1 MPKKYAIGIDIG
13 GTNIKAALVS
23 NKGEVAK
30 SLKESSAGDVLE
42 SAQRIA
48 EGLFSDEVAGIGL
61 GIAGLIDKS
70 KNIVTFSPNIHAVE
84 GIDFT
89 NIFKKKFRVPV
100 FIENDAN
107 AAALGEKW
115 TGAGQ
120 CFDNFVLLTLGTGVG
135 GGIIYEGELADFAAE
150 IGHMSINVDGAKCP
164 CGNLGCL
171 ELYSAANA
179 IKTRVITALEQG
191 AESLLREYC
200 QGAFYKITTED
211 IYKFALEGDSISR
224 DALKETGR
232 YLGVGMANIIDVF
245 SPEAII
251 LGGGLI
257 GAWNIYVQEAIKEAS
272 RRTFSALFE
281 KVEIIPANLGDEAG
295 AVGAAKLVFSAED
308 NQKKT
313 KKK

>member
-23 NKGEVAK
+23 NKGEAVK
-30 SLKESSAGDVLE
+30 SLKESSAGDILA
-42 SAQRIA
+42 SAQKMV
-48 EGLFSDEVAGIGL
+48 EELFNDEVAGVGI
-61 GIAGLIDKS
+61 GIAGLIDKN
-70 KNIVTFSPNIHAVE
+70 KGIVTFSPNIHAIE

-89 NIFKKKFRVPV
+89 NTFKKKFHVPV
-100 FIENDAN
+100 FLENDAN

-115 TGAGQ
+115 MGAGQ
-120 CFDNFVLLTLGTGVG
+120 RFNNFVLLTLGTGIG

-150 IGHMSINVDGAKCP
+150 VGHMSINADGAKCP

-171 ELYSAANA
+171 ELYVAANA

-191 AESLLREYC
+191 AESLLKEYC

-211 IYKFALEGDSISR
+211 IYKFALDGDSISR
-224 DALKETGR
+224 DALRETGR
-232 YLGVGMANIIDVF
+232 YLGVGITNIIDIL

-257 GAWNIYVQEAIKEAS
+257 GAWNIYVQEAMKEAS
-272 RRTFSALFE
+272 RRTLASLFE
-281 KVEIIPANLGDEAG
+281 KVEIIPAKLGDEAG
-295 AVGAAKLVFSAED
+295 AVGAAKLVFFAED
-308 NQKKT
+308 S
-313 KKK
+313 KKKK